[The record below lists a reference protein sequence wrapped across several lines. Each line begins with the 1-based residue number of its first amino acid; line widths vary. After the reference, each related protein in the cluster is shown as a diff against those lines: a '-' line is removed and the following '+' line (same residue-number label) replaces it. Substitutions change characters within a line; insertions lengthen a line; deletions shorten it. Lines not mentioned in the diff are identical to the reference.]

1 MRLLNKMKFAALGL
15 VAMSA
20 VAQKGQSFTIDGEL
34 TGLKE
39 NSYVY
44 LSYKWDD
51 KIITDSTKASLTK
64 FKFKGTT
71 KEPNMYWLYNDVKS
85 QKFLIF
91 FVDKGEIKI
100 KGKVSEI
107 ADAEVVSGPSQD
119 AYKKYTGIVK
129 SFDEK
134 KNKLSFDFQ
143 AAQQAGDQAKM
154 EQVNTEYMELMKTQ
168 EGQVNE
174 FISSNTSS
182 PVAAYALFASNQDE
196 PKIEPMEKMYNSF
209 SDEVKNGKF
218 GKLANDLITTAKGTS
233 VGYTAMDFSQNDA
246 NGKAVT
252 LSSFKGKY
260 VLVDF
265 WASWCGPC
273 RAENPNVVR
282 AYTDFKD
289 KGFTILGVSF
299 DSKKENW
306 LKAVEKDKLTW
317 TQVSDLGGWNNA
329 VGKMYGIKSIP
340 QNLLIDKEG
349 KIIAKNLRGEVL
361 YNKLAEVLK

>member
-15 VAMSA
+15 VTMSA

-39 NSYVY
+39 GSYIY

-51 KIITDSTKASLTK
+51 KIVTDSTKVASTM
-64 FKFKGTT
+64 FKFKGNT
-71 KEPNMYWLYNDVKS
+71 KEPNMYWLYNDTKS
-85 QKFLIF
+85 QKYLIF

-100 KGKVSEI
+100 KGKVSDI
-107 ADAEVVSGPSQD
+107 AEAEVAGGVSQD
-119 AYKKYTGIVK
+119 AYKKYTTIVK

-168 EGQVNE
+168 EGQVND

-196 PKIEPMEKMYNSF
+196 PKIEPMEKMYNAL
-209 SDEVKNGKF
+209 SDEVKKGKF

-233 VGYTAMDFSQNDA
+233 IGYTAMDFSQNDA
-246 NGKAVT
+246 DGKPVT

-273 RAENPNVVR
+273 RAENPNVVK
-282 AYTDFKD
+282 AYNAFKD

-317 TQVSDLGGWNNA
+317 TQVSDLGGWGNA

-340 QNLLIDKEG
+340 QNILIDKEG
-349 KIIAKNLRGEVL
+349 KIVAKNLRGEDL